1 MVDAV
6 TITSGRAEM
15 AYAASGGLPWHG
27 LGQSLPPGQSIEERT
42 QAAGMAW
49 AIRRSKVRYV
59 TSADEATPVRTWA
72 DKHVLFRSDTSAPL
86 GLVSPDYKIV
96 QPSAVMEFFR
106 DLTASAGMEL
116 ETAGTLFGGKRFWA
130 LARVGLPQSVGPN
143 GQDPVG
149 QYLCLAT
156 SADGSMATTAMYTT
170 IRVVCNNTLTAALG
184 SAKTSARVTHKS
196 RFIADVVKDSMDL
209 HVTEAQEQFSSTMD
223 LFRALGQCTITKAE
237 GEEALLDIMHP
248 GNAEL
253 SPADRSK
260 LTYGKSM
267 SMLRALASGSGL
279 IGPGVGTAWG
289 LTNALT
295 QWVDHTGTARTPDA
309 KLDSALWGQGASLKT
324 RGLSLIAERF
334 LGWIP
339 AASPQGG
346 SYVTA
351 GAELSLAELGL

>member
-1 MVDAV
+1 MADAV

-27 LGQSLPPGQSIEERT
+27 LGQALPAGQSIDEWT

-49 AIRRSKVRYV
+49 AIRRSRVRYV
-59 TSADEATPVRTWA
+59 SSGEAGAELLVWG

-86 GLVSPDYKIV
+86 GLVSPEYKIV

-130 LARVGLPQSVGPN
+130 LARVGKPQGVSAG
-143 GQDPVG
+143 GSDPVG

-156 SADGSMATTAMYTT
+156 SADGSMATTALYTT

-184 SAKTSARVTHKS
+184 AAGSKTARVSHKS
-196 RFIADVVKDSMDL
+196 RFIADDVKDSMDL
-209 HVTEAQEQFSSTMD
+209 HVAEAQAQFAVTMD
-223 LFRALGQCTITKAE
+223 LFRALAGKPVTKAE
-237 GEEALLDIMHP
+237 AEATLLDIMHP
-248 GNAEL
+248 GASEL
-253 SPADRSK
+253 PQADRQK
-260 LTYGKSM
+260 LTFSKSM
-267 SMLRALASGSGL
+267 SALRALAGGSGL

-295 QWVDHTGTARTPDA
+295 QWVDHVGTARTPDA
-309 KLDSALWGQGASLKT
+309 KLDSALWGNGAALKT
-324 RGLSLIAERF
+324 RALSLIADRF
-334 LGWIP
+334 LGWTPPPIP
-339 AASPQGG
+339 QHLS
-346 SYVTA
+346 A
-351 GAELSLAELGL
+351 GRELSLADLDL